1 MRLRTLALSLAPL
14 LAASLAHA
22 QAPGEVAAQPVV
34 VQPVVVAPVVAQPV
48 VVAPVVIAAPA
59 AQPAPMLAPMA
70 APMSAPMGPPMAPG
84 FAPVVPE
91 AGCALPCVN
100 CRESVM
106 SNRWSLG
113 LSVGSMSL
121 APKDSPDDQTA
132 FALGQLALRFRAT
145 PHLEL
150 ELAVGGGRERTADDQ
165 DGDLE
170 VNTAALALRYR
181 FRPEA
186 AWNWFAMVGVGGAS
200 VTRHDAT
207 KQERDDAMQPL
218 GMLGIGVERRFRH
231 FALQAEVRAVGLGK
245 HQDDAKSDAPMA
257 EAMTVTTTS
266 ADAERSGGAFS
277 LGLSYYF

>member
-1 MRLRTLALSLAPL
+1 
-14 LAASLAHA
+14 
-22 QAPGEVAAQPVV
+22 VVVQPVV

-48 VVAPVVIAAPA
+48 VVAPVVAAPA
-59 AQPAPMLAPMA
+59 AQPAPA
-70 APMSAPMGPPMAPG
+70 APPPPPSFTPPPPPFAPPG
-84 FAPVVPE
+84 FAPAVPE
-91 AGCALPCVN
+91 GGFALPCVG

-106 SNRWSLG
+106 ANRWSLS

-132 FALGQLALRFRAT
+132 FALGELALRFRAT

-165 DGDLE
+165 EGDRE
-170 VNTAALALRYR
+170 VTTAAFALRYR

-200 VTRHDAT
+200 VTRHDAS
-207 KQERDDAMQPL
+207 KQERDDAMQPM
-218 GMLGIGVERRFRH
+218 GMLGVGIERRFRH
-231 FALQAEVRAVGLGK
+231 FALQAELRAVGLGK
-245 HQDDAKSDAPMA
+245 HEDDAKSDAMA

-266 ADAERSGGAFS
+266 ANTERSGGAFS
-277 LGLSYYF
+277 VGLSYYF